1 MRLCRLKGGDFLCK
15 IKEGTMGRWPIIT
28 LTAIVFLFLWASPS
42 LAQKEG
48 EAIFKAK
55 DCGSCH
61 SISPPK
67 FGSIEEKMNEK
78 GPNLSYAGSKYK
90 EEWLK
95 KWLAKPENIHYTKY
109 NTLSLKPDKHVAIP
123 EKEAGEV
130 AKYLSTLK
138 DAKVVSGAVSSGGLM
153 GGEKVKAK
161 TLFDKKK
168 ACYACHTVKTTAGK
182 LIGGRSGPDL
192 SMAGE
197 RLNGDWVY
205 SYLKAPD
212 HFEPKGRSPVFALSD
227 DEAKK
232 IAAYVVSFK

>member
-1 MRLCRLKGGDFLCK
+1 MSLCRLKGGDFLCK
-15 IKEGTMGRWPIIT
+15 NREGAIGRWPIIT
-28 LTAIVFLFLWASPS
+28 LTAIVFLFLWASTS

-67 FGSIEEKMNEK
+67 FGSIEEKMKEK
-78 GPNLSYAGSKYK
+78 GPNLSYAGSKYR

-138 DAKVVSGAVSSGGLM
+138 NPNAGSGAVSSEELKGG
-153 GGEKVKAK
+153 
-161 TLFDKKK
+161 
-168 ACYACHTVKTTAGK
+168 
-182 LIGGRSGPDL
+182 
-192 SMAGE
+192 
-197 RLNGDWVY
+197 
-205 SYLKAPD
+205 
-212 HFEPKGRSPVFALSD
+212 
-227 DEAKK
+227 
-232 IAAYVVSFK
+232 

>member
-1 MRLCRLKGGDFLCK
+1 MR
-15 IKEGTMGRWPIIT
+15 RWPVIA
-28 LTAIVFLFLWASPS
+28 LTAIVFLFTWVSTSP
-42 LAQKEG
+42 AQEG

-55 DCGSCH
+55 GCESCH

-67 FGSIEEKMNEK
+67 FGSIEEKMKEK

-95 KWLAKPENIHYTKY
+95 KWLAKPENIRYSKY
-109 NTLSLKPDKHVAIP
+109 NILSLKPDKHVGIS
-123 EKEAGEV
+123 EKEADEV
-130 AKYLSTLK
+130 AKYLSALK
-138 DAKVVSGAVSSGGLM
+138 DAKVVSGAVSSEELK

-161 TLFDKKK
+161 TLFEKKK
-168 ACYACHTVKTTAGK
+168 ACYACHTVKTRAGK

-192 SMAGE
+192 SRAGE

-227 DEAKK
+227 GDAKTL
-232 IAAYVVSFK
+232 AAYVGSFK